1 MDKKDGIAEME
12 KLFNFRP
19 VFFCAI
25 FLALGVLFYFA
36 HYFYALPVF
45 WVLALFILSFIPV
58 LFYKRKGAGMRAM
71 GVIALLN
78 VFFFLGF
85 FGLFSQLE
93 GFSSAE
99 EKVGDHH
106 VRGYVVAIE
115 KTSYGASMLLDS
127 LSFDGE
133 RVDGKLIAYLSSSFL
148 EEVSLCDEVFLE
160 GEVESTSLEVEEI
173 SYTAK
178 KIRENVR
185 FTMQAEEVL
194 VTGAKFDLLLF
205 LRMRVEETI
214 EAGMD
219 ETPASVMKALIFGDT
234 SDLDGELY
242 ENVRRGGLAHIFA
255 VSGLH
260 VGALFAFCLWVLEKT
275 ALRDVKKIMKF
286 FSLFALLFLYAGL
299 CGFSA
304 SVMRAMVVCL
314 VTYAFSLI
322 LLKVDFLEAI
332 GLSAIIILILS
343 PSALFEVGFQLSFL
357 ACLGITFLSKPIGHV
372 FVELQNLYRKVFP
385 RKLTDSQKK
394 MLEQGDTLPPSIG
407 ERIYRSITS
416 VCTMSLSA
424 QIFTAPLQLL
434 YFGYV
439 SGWGL
444 ILNGIFVPFVSA
456 IFAFLLLLVVLASI
470 CPVGLAS
477 MFLFLP
483 NVVWSAVLLF
493 FQMFDFSSFALSNLQ
508 LSVFGVVIYYAG
520 CLFFTDK
527 WNVKNSF
534 SRVLAILC
542 FLAFGI
548 SMVLMNI

>member
-78 VFFFLGF
+78 VFFVLGF